1 MFIIARHRGQRIAI
15 GDEIEVTVTEISR
28 NTVKLGIL
36 APKSC
41 PIIRSELRESV
52 ELANREAMH
61 TNLSTPGGDVVLYDI
76 PSLSVE
82 TNLATASALLRPPVK
97 TLAATDVNRSTNEL
111 ESPEY

>member
-52 ELANREAMH
+52 ELANRDALH
-61 TNLSTPGGDVVLYDI
+61 TDISTSGEDVVLYDI
-76 PSLSVE
+76 PSLAME
-82 TNLATASALLRPPVK
+82 ANLATASALLRPPVK
-97 TLAATDVNRSTNEL
+97 ALAATDVNRATSEL
-111 ESPEY
+111 EVPEH